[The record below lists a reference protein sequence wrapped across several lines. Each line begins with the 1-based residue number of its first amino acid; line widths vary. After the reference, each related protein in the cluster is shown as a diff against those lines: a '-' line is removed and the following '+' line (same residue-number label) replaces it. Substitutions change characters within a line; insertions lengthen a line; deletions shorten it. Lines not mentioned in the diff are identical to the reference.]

1 MADEKQD
8 QKADAAQPGAAQPGD
23 GPDEE
28 ALRKQLAVLLK
39 KQEILTNKE
48 ARAETRYKI
57 AQIQWQLGL
66 MTDEQFREAEDFYE
80 SFTYEWS

>member
-1 MADEKQD
+1 MRQ
-8 QKADAAQPGAAQPGD
+8 
-23 GPDEE
+23 
-28 ALRKQLAVLLK
+28 QLAVLLK

-57 AQIQWQLGL
+57 AQIEWQLGL
-66 MTDEQFREAEDFYE
+66 ISDDQFREAEDFYE

>member
-8 QKADAAQPGAAQPGD
+8 QKPDQAQPDPSQPD
-23 GPDEE
+23 QGPDED
-28 ALRKQLAVLLK
+28 ALRQQLAVLLK

-57 AQIQWQLGL
+57 AQIEWQLGL
-66 MTDEQFREAEDFYE
+66 ISDDQFREAEDFYE

>member
-8 QKADAAQPGAAQPGD
+8 QKPDPGQPRQAQPGEGLN
-23 GPDEE
+23 EE

-57 AQIQWQLGL
+57 AEVQWQLGL
-66 MTDEQFREAEDFYE
+66 ITDEQFREAEDFYE
-80 SFTYEWS
+80 DFTYEWS

>member
-1 MADEKQD
+1 MADEKQN
-8 QKADAAQPGAAQPGD
+8 QKPDAAQPDP

>member
-8 QKADAAQPGAAQPGD
+8 QKPDQAQPDPSQPD
-23 GPDEE
+23 QDPDED
-28 ALRKQLAVLLK
+28 ALRQQLAVLLK

-57 AQIQWQLGL
+57 AQIEWQLGL
-66 MTDEQFREAEDFYE
+66 ISDDQFREAEDFYE

>member
-8 QKADAAQPGAAQPGD
+8 QKPNQGQPNQGQPNQ

-28 ALRKQLAVLLK
+28 ALRQQLEVLLK
-39 KQEILTNKE
+39 KQEIVTNKE

-66 MTDEQFREAEDFYE
+66 MTDEQFREAEEFYE
-80 SFTYEWS
+80 TFTYEWS

>member
-8 QKADAAQPGAAQPGD
+8 QKPDQAQPDPSQPD
-23 GPDEE
+23 QGPDED
-28 ALRKQLAVLLK
+28 ALRQQLAVLLK

-57 AQIQWQLGL
+57 AQIEWQLGL
-66 MTDEQFREAEDFYE
+66 ITDDQFREAEDFYE

>member
-8 QKADAAQPGAAQPGD
+8 QKPDQAQPDPSQPD
-23 GPDEE
+23 QGPDED
-28 ALRKQLAVLLK
+28 ALRQQLAVLLK

-57 AQIQWQLGL
+57 VQIEWQLGL
-66 MTDEQFREAEDFYE
+66 ISDDQFREAEDFYE